1 MKPKPSPQQLTRWH
15 FVVSLFFESIKYAHQ
30 AALYAVMGAAAYG
43 TIGIAFSLAYL
54 SANIAGMEGGIAL
67 VPKTLLIATAPS
79 RWRYLIRRFLLP
91 QLMLHGASACI
102 VATVCIALTSNYAI
116 ALATGLLAL
125 IEGLRINT
133 RPLVYCLEQSTFSA
147 RVESSITFCYIGL
160 IWILQL
166 HNKALCTPTA
176 ILYLYVL
183 TTSCGLIY
191 LVSTGTRYVKSI
203 TPKATDEELPTGI
216 YQLRTQSTLMLLHLP
231 QHLFSANFIVP
242 FFARLAGAQ
251 TAGYLKISGELA
263 NGLRSIIKSTV
274 GFPLNA
280 MLTEKRTH
288 TAAEKWR
295 VFDLIHR
302 QAIIAISCLAG
313 IGCLCLA
320 ALALPIPALI
330 TTTLIGFCLLTVG
343 DYLCLPY
350 ELVSIHVHAVGPAAQ
365 IRAAEVG
372 AGICTI
378 VFAAQTPLVTIS
390 ILGLNRLL
398 CWQLLKRC
406 VRPPLLFKDADAS
419 GGQKTP

>member
-216 YQLRTQSTLMLLHLP
+216 YQLRTQNPHAVASTTALIFSKLYCTFFCTTCRRADSGLP
-231 QHLFSANFIVP
+231 QN
-242 FFARLAGAQ
+242 
-251 TAGYLKISGELA
+251 
-263 NGLRSIIKSTV
+263 
-274 GFPLNA
+274 
-280 MLTEKRTH
+280 KRRTG
-288 TAAEKWR
+288 KR
-295 VFDLIHR
+295 
-302 QAIIAISCLAG
+302 
-313 IGCLCLA
+313 
-320 ALALPIPALI
+320 PALHHKKHRGI
-330 TTTLIGFCLLTVG
+330 S
-343 DYLCLPY
+343 PQR
-350 ELVSIHVHAVGPAAQ
+350 HAHRKAHTHRG
-365 IRAAEVG
+365 REV
-372 AGICTI
+372 AR
-378 VFAAQTPLVTIS
+378 F
-390 ILGLNRLL
+390 
-398 CWQLLKRC
+398 
-406 VRPPLLFKDADAS
+406 
-419 GGQKTP
+419 